1 MKWKEMTN
9 NLRWTMAAIH
19 LVPCYWPGT
28 LMCTCWK
35 IFHPLKHPTPW
46 ESCLVADLIE
56 QDRMVRLLPDDELA
70 WNRPEFSPSP
80 QAFIFGSFHI
90 STSTKDTSPQ
100 SLGGECWTAKWPE
113 FFQRK
118 RHLVGT
124 QKVFFVTP
132 ESMSFN
138 LPAWDTR
145 NTLYVYYV
153 CIYVLWFVSSRAF
166 AAETFLWKKA
176 SKTVKLGL
184 VGWDI
189 LYVQIILADLVGVF
203 LSEAV
208 SRWRVC
214 F

>member
-35 IFHPLKHPTPW
+35 SFHPLKHPTPW

-56 QDRMVRLLPDDELA
+56 HIEQDRRWWTGISIGQNFPLPPKLSKTDHFIFLHQQKI
-70 WNRPEFSPSP
+70 RRPSP
-80 QAFIFGSFHI
+80 LAEKAGRQSDLSFSNGSV
-90 STSTKDTSPQ
+90 TGWQ
-100 SLGGECWTAKWPE
+100 
-113 FFQRK
+113 
-118 RHLVGT
+118 
-124 QKVFFVTP
+124 QKVLFVTP
-132 ESMSFN
+132 SHEFQS
-138 LPAWDTR
+138 TR
-145 NTLYVYYV
+145 MGYNEHFICIYV

-189 LYVQIILADLVGVF
+189 LYVQIILADLVGLF
-203 LSEAV
+203 LLEAV